1 MIELRGVMNLSLLI
15 IYIPLRCCGNEV
27 LKPFIRLITLQNLF
41 VSTPGVILSN
51 AKSFPLVGR
60 RLISWTQFHH
70 GQQQQQQQR
79 HTGATSRRTAAADAC
94 GTGGVEETA

>member
-60 RLISWTQFHH
+60 RIFVGLAFHH
-70 GQQQQQQQR
+70 GQQQQQQR
-79 HTGATSRRTAAADAC
+79 HTGATTRRTAAADAR
-94 GTGGVEETA
+94 GTRRAAEKA